1 MFVRILLALVCVL
14 ALNGCSLFKRS
25 FGEPEGEE
33 VAPPPTAAGVAGEEA
48 MALTSGNNLEVE
60 VAKLNAKIEAL
71 ETKIEVIQHSVEKSA
86 IKAAQPEIKAEPL
99 REEPAPSLASTVN
112 EDDGVKSNAGAVESP
127 KLRQQ
132 HGHGRKAE
140 MEFQSA
146 METFQK
152 GSWTE
157 AAAKFSRVARE
168 NQGHLLA
175 AHSLYWAGEAS
186 ARAKQWSTA
195 AEKWQEL
202 EQTYPTSTY
211 MPEALAGLSRAF
223 DQQGNTQKA
232 NAYRTT
238 LMRAFPSAPVAL
250 HAVAEDQ
257 TEAQQPPKKSSKS
270 LAVEDPEE
278 PEAPVEEQQ

>member
-1 MFVRILLALVCVL
+1 MFLRILLALVCVL
-14 ALNGCSLFKRS
+14 AFNGCSLFKRS
-25 FGEPEGEE
+25 FGESESEE
-33 VAPPPTAAGVAGEEA
+33 AAPPPTAAGVAGEES
-48 MALTSGNNLEVE
+48 MALSPGNNLEVE

-86 IKAAQPEIKAEPL
+86 IKAAQPEIKAEPIH
-99 REEPAPSLASTVN
+99 EEPAPSLASNVN
-112 EDDGVKSNAGAVESP
+112 EDEGVKSNASAVESP

-132 HGHGRKAE
+132 HGFGRKAE

-195 AEKWQEL
+195 TEKWQEL

-250 HAVAEDQ
+250 HAVAE
-257 TEAQQPPKKSSKS
+257 EKAEIPPQKNSKS
-270 LAVEDPEE
+270 LAVEAPEE